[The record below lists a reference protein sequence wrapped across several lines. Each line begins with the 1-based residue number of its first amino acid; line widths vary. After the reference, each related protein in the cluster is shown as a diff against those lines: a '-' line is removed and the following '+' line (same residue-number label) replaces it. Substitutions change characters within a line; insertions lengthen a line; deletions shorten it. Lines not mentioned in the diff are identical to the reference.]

1 MLYGALLNKHF
12 RFYDD
17 RLGESTTGTG
27 RAILKFQ
34 CSKVNELLT
43 GVYDPLGDAVL
54 YGDTDSH
61 IGMTVI
67 NTDNGIETVETLF
80 HNGTIIEDSQTNKQ
94 YSIIPDLH
102 ALSYDPQT
110 KEAVYEPVRWIYRHK
125 TAKPLFE
132 VEDENGNVLTI
143 TGDHSLM
150 VERNGQFMEV
160 KPTDLNTDTDI
171 LITVK
176 EVNGR

>member
-54 YGDTDSH
+54 YGDTDSFV
-61 IGMTVI
+61 GVTVV
-67 NTDNGIETVETLF
+67 NTSLGNLTVEELF
-80 HNGTIIEDSQTNKQ
+80 NSADRVVEQPGTTKQ
-94 YSIIPDLH
+94 YALFDDIVQ
-102 ALSYDPQT
+102 ALSYNPNANQAEMVDVT
-110 KEAVYEPVRWIYRHK
+110 WVYRHK
-125 TAKPLFE
+125 TPKTLFE
-132 VEDENGNVLTI
+132 VEDERGNTITI

-150 VERNGQFMEV
+150 VERDGRLLEIRPTELNVE
-160 KPTDLNTDTDI
+160 TDL
-171 LITVK
+171 LITI
-176 EVNGR
+176 N